1 MAVVTA
7 PQALSALPNPQNS
20 SVDAASWDFLV
31 SAQSEKTTQSHS
43 PESHQERVYNDSLT
57 HRITTPNVLLQRQDT
72 HISMRSSENA
82 LSPSTRTIVS
92 IRKNSSIS
100 DTDSAADSLLDLYS
114 PNQSSVNSMD
124 LQQQLAFNGLALKD
138 DEVPESSRWIHRDKL
153 AQIESQELQAA
164 GFAINRSRT
173 SGKIQNRRGDSKDL
187 QLNNNSK
194 IDISQK
200 RQLIDPLPTEE
211 EEAPENSSW
220 DLRLPEEVAAED
232 GFTDISSGVKSI
244 SRIPVCK
251 KSPFPIP
258 AVHLERDTI
267 LPRKKSSLQIGD
279 EEVTSTTK
287 IHEQSNVTKEPVTAT
302 NSSSKRV
309 ASESFT
315 SKKSDLRSRSTSVSR
330 ETTNR
335 PSTRSGLNVHSTSSR
350 TTENGYASSKR
361 PEGDPPWLSSMYKPD
376 PRLPPEQQLL
386 PTIAKRLQQE
396 KWEKEGKFGN
406 VYDTSFRPL
415 NDRSP
420 ANRSVSSPVQITI
433 PQDQNHGEW
442 PLQSP
447 KSTPLSTGRPGT
459 AGGYSTMPRIIDPP
473 SNALPLPKPKLPVK
487 ESEPPK
493 VEKKKKCG
501 CCVLM

>member
-7 PQALSALPNPQNS
+7 SQALSALPNPQNS
-20 SVDAASWDFLV
+20 SVDTASWNFSV
-31 SAQSEKTTQSHS
+31 SAQSESHS
-43 PESHQERVYNDSLT
+43 SESHPEKTYNDTLT
-57 HRITTPNVLLQRQDT
+57 HRITTPNVLLQHQDT

-82 LSPSTRTIVS
+82 LLPSARTIAP

-100 DTDSAADSLLDLYS
+100 DTGSAADSLLDLYG

-124 LQQQLAFNGLALKD
+124 SQQQLAFNGLALKN

-164 GFAINRSRT
+164 GIAINRPRA
-173 SGKIQNRRGDSKDL
+173 SGKIQNRRNDSKDL
-187 QLNNNSK
+187 QLNNNSR
-194 IDISQK
+194 IDTSQK
-200 RQLIDPLPTEE
+200 RQWIDPLPTEE

-232 GFTDISSGVKSI
+232 GFTDVSNGVKSI

-258 AVHLERDTI
+258 SVHLERDTI
-267 LPRKKSSLQIGD
+267 LPRKKSGPQIGE
-279 EEVTSTTK
+279 EEVLSITK
-287 IHEQSNVTKEPVTAT
+287 IPEQSNTTKEPAIA
-302 NSSSKRV
+302 NYPGSKRV
-309 ASESFT
+309 ASESFIV
-315 SKKSDLRSRSTSVSR
+315 KKSDLRSRSVSVSR

-335 PSTRSGLNVHSTSSR
+335 PSTRSGLNTYTTSSR

-396 KWEKEGKFGN
+396 QWEKEGKFGN
-406 VYDTSFRPL
+406 IYDTSFRPL
-415 NDRSP
+415 NDHSP
-420 ANRSVSSPVQITI
+420 AHRSVSSPMQITI
-433 PQDQNHGEW
+433 PKEQNHDEW

-447 KSTPLSTGRPGT
+447 KSPPLSSGRPGT

-473 SNALPLPKPKLPVK
+473 SNALPSPRPKLPAKV
-487 ESEPPK
+487 SEPPK
-493 VEKKKKCG
+493 VEKKEK
-501 CCVLM
+501 